1 MVKLD
6 RPLLLEPV
14 FKAKIWGR
22 QDLAPLYDRARIEV
36 VPDAS
41 TTALSSN
48 DAAVG
53 EAWLTDDTSKFSTG
67 PLAGMTLAEAVA
79 KYGPEL
85 VGRNWQHPRFPLLAK
100 HLFTSDWLSVQ
111 VHPDDEYARRHEPG
125 SFGKCEMWYV
135 VHADSHAGIL
145 LGLKPGVTRETLRP
159 AFEKGQSK
167 ELLNLFRP
175 GVDEAMFLPPGTI
188 HALGPGL
195 VIFEVEQNSD
205 LTYRL
210 DDFGRVGLDGK
221 PRPLHLDKG
230 LDVIRMDLPLYRAL
244 PRFEFP
250 EPYGSRRFVLANRYF
265 ALEELTVQTA
275 ASFSGSSE
283 RVEVLTMLAGNGTL
297 EAAKDRLPCQP
308 GNTWIIPPATREYSC
323 VPQGTTR
330 WLKFYVP
337 ELDKDFRQP
346 LARRGLLSAEI
357 DKIVLD

>member
-1 MVKLD
+1 MGKLD
-6 RPLLLEPV
+6 RPLQLEPV
-14 FKAKIWGR
+14 FRAKIWGR
-22 QDLAPLYDRARIEV
+22 QDLAPLYARTRIGV

-41 TTALSSN
+41 TTALASN

-53 EAWLTDDTSKFSTG
+53 EAWLTDDTSKFSQG
-67 PLAGMTLAEAVA
+67 PLARMTLAEAVA

-85 VGRNWQHPRFPLLAK
+85 VGKNWQHPCFPLLAK
-100 HLFTSDWLSVQ
+100 HIFTSDWLSMQ
-111 VHPDDEYARRHEPG
+111 VHPDDNYARLHDPG

-145 LGLKPGVTRETLRP
+145 LGLKPGVTREALRP
-159 AFEKGQSK
+159 AFEQGKSK

-175 GVDEAMFLPPGTI
+175 EVGEAIFLPPGTI

-195 VIFEVEQNSD
+195 ISFEVEQNSD

-221 PRPLHLDKG
+221 PRSLHLEKG

-244 PRFEFP
+244 PRFEFR
-250 EPYGSRRFVLANRYF
+250 EPYGWRRFVLANRYF
-265 ALEELTVQTA
+265 ALEELTLEA
-275 ASFSGSSE
+275 PASFSGSPE

-297 EAAKDRLPCQP
+297 EAAGDRLPCQP
-308 GNTWIIPPATREYSC
+308 GNTWIIPPATREYGC
-323 VPQGTTR
+323 VPQGKTR

-337 ELDKDFRQP
+337 DLDKDFRQP
-346 LARRGLLSAEI
+346 LARRGLSSTEI
-357 DKIVLD
+357 GQIVFD